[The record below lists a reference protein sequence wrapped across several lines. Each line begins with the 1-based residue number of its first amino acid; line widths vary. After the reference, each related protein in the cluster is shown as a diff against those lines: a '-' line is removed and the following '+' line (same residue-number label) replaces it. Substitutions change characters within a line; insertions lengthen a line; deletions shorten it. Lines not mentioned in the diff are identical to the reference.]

1 MLNRVFVILLFLSI
15 SNDVFAGGWSC
26 EDDPM
31 CEETLVEG
39 VRYHSS
45 FSTSSIF
52 WAGIFN
58 SFAAFYTAP
67 PTGPEPEPE
76 PEPEPGTECMTQ
88 DDYESALLG
97 CLGASIGTAALAVG
111 FVQAGACAGLLYPP
125 IYAVPPVLAGD
136 ALACGIAT
144 GLTTVMV
151 AYAVDQCGIESLPIC
166 S

>member
-1 MLNRVFVILLFLSI
+1 MLSRVFVLLLFLSI
-15 SNDVFAGGWSC
+15 SSGVFAQDWSC
-26 EDDPM
+26 ETDPM
-31 CEETLVEG
+31 CEETVTTGTRPPLMG
-39 VRYHSS
+39 S
-45 FSTSSIF
+45 FFWSTIFSNF
-52 WAGIFN
+52 WAEGD
-58 SFAAFYTAP
+58 YYPAP
-67 PTGPEPEPE
+67 PSELELDEPEPVL
-76 PEPEPGTECMTQ
+76 ECMSQ

-125 IYAVPPVLAGD
+125 IYAVPPILAGD

-151 AYAVDQCGIESLPIC
+151 AYAVDQCGIEALPIC